1 LGHDIVVMRGGGG
14 FFVLELDLALV
25 VLVAH
30 CIVSVVNCYM

>member
-1 LGHDIVVMRGGGG
+1 MRGGGGLRGSGG

-30 CIVSVVNCYM
+30 CIVSVGR